1 MDRHPKLS
9 IVLATKNRA
18 CYLDRF
24 FRNMEQQMLGCGCP
38 AELIVIDGA
47 STDGAI
53 EIIRRYEHLISFW
66 VSEPDT
72 GVSEAVNKGLARAR
86 GEIIKLVG
94 DEDLFY
100 EGAFKKGVAYLDEHP
115 QCDCVIFHSNW
126 LFEIENGKHYQFKL
140 TEPSGQIT
148 FETLL
153 QLIFIKL
160 PQPEAAFFRSKPLRQ
175 ISGYDEKLHLYAYW
189 DLWLRQLKAGHRLF
203 AVPEII
209 MD

>member
-160 PQPEAAFFRSKPLRQ
+160 PQPEAAFFRSKPLQ
-175 ISGYDEKLHLYAYW
+175 AFLYA
-189 DLWLRQLKAGHRLF
+189 DGRRVG
-203 AVPEII
+203 I
-209 MD
+209 